1 MAGGQIVSAITEA
14 VFDVSPHI
22 FGAMYFYINPLALTG
37 EQSTGPKRYFLFLFL
52 YGGGG

>member
-22 FGAMYFYINPLALTG
+22 FGAMYFYIYPLALTG
-37 EQSTGPKRYFLFLFL
+37 EQSTGPKRYLLLLFFLW
-52 YGGGG
+52 GGG